1 MRLYFTSH
9 FRRAVKQHCK
19 KNPQLKTRIENQINF
34 FRENILYPSL
44 RIHKLKGKRSD
55 QMAFWIEGNLRIGD
69 VLYQGS
75 IGIIEARFGAYKKYL
90 PAIFALAVFAAFRTL
105 FIMLGWISVAISWIA
120 FKILLYAGVVKIFTR
135 TMPQEY
141 VEFN

>member
-55 QMAFWIEGNLRIGD
+55 QMAFWIEGNLRITFIKDGQD
-69 VLYQGS
+69 VILND
-75 IGIIEARFGAYKKYL
+75 II
-90 PAIFALAVFAAFRTL
+90 THD
-105 FIMLGWISVAISWIA
+105 
-120 FKILLYAGVVKIFTR
+120 
-135 TMPQEY
+135 EY
-141 VEFN
+141 